1 MCIVGE
7 SRQVNGVVA
16 LVGRPNVGKSTLF
29 NRLVG
34 RRESITLKDP
44 GITRDRLYGQVSW
57 LTKNFTLIDTG
68 GFIPHPERALEEQM
82 KHQVELAIKEAE
94 LVLLIV
100 DGKQGLHPEDSSL
113 AAKLRK
119 EQKPYMV
126 VVNKSDV
133 KTAEW
138 EHHTFHILGGLALHL
153 VSAEHGVGFGEL
165 LDEVCS
171 KLTLDQEDEPKT
183 EVKLLIAGRPN
194 VGKSTLFNALVGEDR
209 AVVDAEPGTTRDP
222 VDTFIEV
229 EGRVW
234 RLVDT
239 AGLRRRTSISENV
252 EYYASTRLRKAI
264 DHADIILLLIDL
276 VEGVTKQDKRL
287 AAEVIEKR
295 KELVFVLN
303 KVDLFDQQ
311 ALRNKLEEVAYE
323 LKGME
328 HFFRVLVSGLKEKGL
343 EDLIGTVTELSER
356 RNQRVSKELLGEFV
370 QQATRDRSPGRGVK
384 IYKLIQKEGAP
395 PYFILEVNKPDEVE
409 SNYLRFLTN
418 KFRNAFGFEG
428 TNMLIKPAPRRD

>member
-1 MCIVGE
+1 M
-7 SRQVNGVVA
+7 NGVVA

-34 RRESITLKDP
+34 RRESITLKEP

-57 LTKNFTLIDTG
+57 LAKSFTLIDTG
-68 GFIPHPERALEEQM
+68 GFIPFPERSLEEQM
-82 KHQVELAIKEAE
+82 KHQVELAINEAE
-94 LVLLIV
+94 LVLLVV
-100 DGKQGLHPEDSSL
+100 DGKEGLHPEDSSL
-113 AAKLRK
+113 ADKLRK

-133 KTAEW
+133 RIAEW

-165 LDEVCS
+165 LEEICS
-171 KLTLDQEDEPKT
+171 NLTLDSGDEPNA
-183 EVKLLIAGRPN
+183 EIKLLIAGRPN
-194 VGKSTLFNALVGEDR
+194 VGKSTLFNALVGEER
-209 AVVDAEPGTTRDP
+209 AVVDSVPGTTRDP
-222 VDTFIEV
+222 VDTLIEV
-229 EGRVW
+229 EGRIW
-234 RLVDT
+234 RIVDT

-252 EYYASTRLRKAI
+252 EFYASTRLRRAI

-276 VEGVTKQDKRL
+276 AEGITKQDKRL
-287 AAEVIEKR
+287 AAEVVEKR

-311 ALRNKLEEVAYE
+311 ALRTKLESLAYE

-328 HFFRVLVSGLKEKGL
+328 HFFRVLVSGLRGEGL
-343 EDLIGTVTELSER
+343 EELVGTVLELSER
-356 RNQRVSKELLGEFV
+356 RKQRISKELLGDFI
-370 QQATRDRSPGRGVK
+370 QQVTRDRSPGRRVK
-384 IYKLIQKEGAP
+384 VYKLIQKEGAP
-395 PYFILEVNKPDEVE
+395 PLFILEVSRPDEVE

-418 KFRNAFGFEG
+418 RFREEFGFQG
-428 TNMLIKPAPRRD
+428 TNLLIKPAPRRS